1 MGPRGN
7 TKIYAAADKSRHRR
21 QDQLHTHRFDLLKPE
36 DTHPRRRS
44 HDPQVKHRFTLG
56 PPGEVKCGTKSQGA
70 SDRGDDLVFVKRVL
84 GGDENAARALRAR
97 YDALLKSTLC
107 KRGATSTEAEDLLAD
122 LWADCFGSS
131 GKRLLQKYEGRCPLS
146 SWLNTVATNRL
157 IDAKRRQSFRGD
169 LRAEELNQ
177 CAANDLELMGSLSES
192 RPDEE
197 ILALLRQAVVNAFA
211 AESPERM
218 LMLRLVHIYKITQR
232 EIGRMWSWHESK
244 VSRTLESAH
253 TKIKTAVLM
262 ELRRTDPWLTLEW
275 SDFLELARCAPDIVS
290 RGGSEIEVQDS
301 TIHES

>member
-1 MGPRGN
+1 M
-7 TKIYAAADKSRHRR
+7 
-21 QDQLHTHRFDLLKPE
+21 KPE

-44 HDPQVKHRFTLG
+44 HPPQIKHSFTLG
-56 PPGEVKCGTKSQGA
+56 PLGEVKLGTKSRGA
-70 SDRGDDLVFVKRVL
+70 SARGDDLVFVKRVL

-97 YDALLKSTLC
+97 YDAQLKSTLC

-131 GKRLLQKYEGRCPLS
+131 GKPLLQRYEGRCPLS

-157 IDAKRRQSFRGD
+157 IDAKRRQSFRVD
-169 LRAEELNQ
+169 LRAQELSKRG
-177 CAANDLELMGSLSES
+177 ANDLEPMGNLSES
-192 RPDEE
+192 RSDEE
-197 ILALLRQAVVNAFA
+197 ILALLRQAVVNTFA
-211 AESPERM
+211 AEAPEIM

-232 EIGRMWSWHESK
+232 EIGRMWNWHESK

-253 TKIKTAVLM
+253 IKIKTAVLM

-275 SDFLELARCAPDIVS
+275 GDFLELARCAPDIVS

-301 TIHES
+301 RIHES